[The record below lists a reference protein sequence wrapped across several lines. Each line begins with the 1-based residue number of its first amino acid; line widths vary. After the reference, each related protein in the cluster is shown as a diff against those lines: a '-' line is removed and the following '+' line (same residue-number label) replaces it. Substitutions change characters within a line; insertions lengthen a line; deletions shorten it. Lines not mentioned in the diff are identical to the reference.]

1 MFQKH
6 GDVLFN
12 LNKEFAKLWQ
22 SKEKCDNVHLM
33 FYISSQAFAKEMK
46 GLL

>member
-12 LNKEFAKLWQ
+12 LNKIYSKLCLL
-22 SKEKCDNVHLM
+22 KEKRDSVHLM
-33 FYISSQAFAKEMK
+33 FAFHCK
-46 GLL
+46 L